1 MVIKTTLNTAPLES
15 ARKARGQRFE
25 NRIEG
30 EAQEIQS
37 MSISSSIRLR
47 LIKRL
52 RKINLDLTK
61 IPAQKKRDVFVKVS
75 LEQSFGPQF
84 VLSSQY
90 EEIHQKVLSQLGRS
104 KKTAA
109 LDALLKKLM

>member
-1 MVIKTTLNTAPLES
+1 MVNKTTFSATPLES

-25 NRIEG
+25 SGIG
-30 EAQEIQS
+30 GKAKKASS
-37 MSISSSIRLR
+37 MSISSSIKLR

-61 IPAQKKRDVFVKVS
+61 IPAQKKRDVFVKLS
-75 LEQSFGPQF
+75 LEQSFGSKF

-90 EEIHQKVLSQLGRS
+90 EEIHQKVLDQLERS
-104 KKTAA
+104 MKTPA
-109 LDALLKKLM
+109 LDALLKKLE